1 MRTAIP
7 ARGQPAG
14 SDPGAAVAPW
24 PRSPGRPRDERA
36 SQAIAEAALHQ
47 LDSLGYGQIT
57 MESVA
62 LEAHVSRATVY
73 RRYRDKADLVTAAI
87 AAQSM
92 AYLAADPA
100 ADPRA
105 ALVGFLEE
113 FDGRFGE
120 SCLEVIGGLAGARE
134 DPGAMAMHRERVV
147 APRSA
152 QALSLLQEAQRRGQL
167 AQDADLRLAL
177 QMLAG
182 SVFFR
187 RVSGQMS
194 DPGWAERAVAAIW
207 AGMGPGRDQR
217 RPGSRPNVVTR
228 PAADP
233 Y

>member
-1 MRTAIP
+1 MAIP
-7 ARGQPAG
+7 AREQLASRPDSSAAG
-14 SDPGAAVAPW
+14 SAAAAC

-47 LDSLGYGQIT
+47 LDALGYGQIT

-62 LEAHVSRATVY
+62 IEAGVSRATIY

-92 AYLAADPA
+92 GRLVADPTD
-100 ADPRA
+100 DPRA

-134 DPGAMAMHRERVV
+134 DPQAMAMHRERVV
-147 APRSA
+147 DPRCA
-152 QALSLLQEAQRRGQL
+152 YALLLLQEAQRRGQL
-167 AQDADLRLAL
+167 AAGADLRLAL

-187 RVSGQMS
+187 RVSGCPS
-194 DPGWAERAVAAIW
+194 EPGWAEDAVSVIW
-207 AGMGPGRDQR
+207 AGMA
-217 RPGSRPNVVTR
+217 
-228 PAADP
+228 PARV
-233 Y
+233 